1 MKKLTSIIAAMVLT
15 VAPAAAKKGDPKPL
29 PADPT
34 PRIIEIETANTA
46 MILTVDKDGSLMFD
60 YYGKKIDDPAPFL
73 QKNSYRRVDFCTDP
87 AAYIT
92 QGGREQRQASLA
104 VTHCDGDLNT
114 QLRYV
119 SHEVEKAGNRT
130 VTTIQ
135 LSDAVKPFD
144 VKLVYEACTG
154 QDVIVVHSEI
164 TNRENGD
171 VRLRNYFSANISAQA
186 DRYYLTQFGGAWA
199 REMGMQE
206 SELTRGIKTISSQK
220 QVRAVQLENPSFMLS
235 LDRPLDENS
244 GNVIAGALAWT
255 GNFDLSFEVDDFDIL
270 IMRAGINPYSAEY
283 TLRTG
288 ETMVTPDVILTFSDS
303 GAGEAS
309 RNLHDWARECGG
321 VYDAEEVCPTLLNS
335 WEGAYFDFDTELLK
349 HMIDDTADMGLEMF
363 VLDDGWFGNE
373 FPRNNTKQGLGD
385 WQVNRAKLPGG
396 IDEIASYA
404 VSKGLKFGIWIEPE
418 MVSPRSELA
427 RKHPDWVV
435 GYNTGRELTTTRNQW
450 LLDLS
455 NPDVQDF
462 VFEVFDNTMKMS
474 PHISYIK
481 WDANRHVENAGSA
494 HLDRETQS
502 MFWVKY
508 TQGLYNVYKRIR
520 EAYPDVIIQ
529 ACASG
534 GGRVEYGAL
543 KYNDEAWTSDNT
555 DARSRIFIQY
565 GTSHIYPSVVMG
577 SHVSAVPNH
586 QTEGITP
593 LKFRFDVAMSG
604 RLGMELQPKNLSD
617 DEKAF
622 ARNAIA
628 TYKQLRPTIMYGDLY
643 RLHSPYEKGNY
654 ASLMYVE
661 KDKSRAVLFAYCFE
675 YRGRDTVCRLKLTGL
690 DPGRKYRLTEVN
702 VEKKPIF
709 WGEGMTFSGEFL
721 TNEGVNLPLTKRYSS
736 AVFVLEA
743 VE

>member
-1 MKKLTSIIAAMVLT
+1 MKKFTLLLAMALLSAAPTSAKKAKSEPLTIDPTPRVIEIATDRTSMVLT
-15 VAPAAAKKGDPKPL
+15 VD
-29 PADPT
+29 
-34 PRIIEIETANTA
+34 E
-46 MILTVDKDGSLMFD
+46 DGSLMFD
-60 YYGKKIDDPAPFL
+60 YYGKKLDDPTPFL
-73 QKNSYRRVDFCTDP
+73 SKKSYRRVDFCTDP
-87 AAYIT
+87 MAYIT

-104 VTHCDGDLNT
+104 VTHSDGDLNT
-114 QLRYV
+114 KLGYV
-119 SHEVEKAGNRT
+119 SHTVDSRGSAV

-135 LSDAVKPFD
+135 LTDSKMPFD
-144 VKLVYEACTG
+144 VRLVYEAYPS
-154 QDVIVVHSEI
+154 QDVIVAHSEI
-164 TNRENGD
+164 TNRETGN
-171 VRLRNYFSANISAQA
+171 VRLRNYFSANISLTA

-199 REMGMQE
+199 REMSMFE
-206 SELTRGIKTISSQK
+206 SELTRGIKSISSQK

-235 LDRPLDENS
+235 LNRPLDENT
-244 GNVIAGALAWT
+244 GEVVAGALAWS

-270 IMRAGINPYSAEY
+270 NIRAGINPYSAEY
-283 TLRTG
+283 TLHTG
-288 ETMVTPDVILTFSDS
+288 ETFITPDVILTYSGE

-321 VYDAEEVCPTLLNS
+321 VYDAENACPTLLNS
-335 WEGAYFDFDTELLK
+335 WEGAYFDFDPTVLK
-349 HMIDDTADMGLEMF
+349 HMIDDAADMGLEMF

-373 FPRNNTKQGLGD
+373 FPRNSTKQGLGD
-385 WQVNRAKLPGG
+385 WQVNLAKLPGG

-418 MVSPRSELA
+418 MISPRSELA

-435 GYNTGRELTTTRNQW
+435 GRNTGREMTTTRNQW
-450 LLDLS
+450 ILDLS
-455 NPDVQDF
+455 NPEVQDF
-462 VFEVFDNTMKMS
+462 VFGVFDNTMKLS

-481 WDANRHVENAGSA
+481 WDANRHVENAGSPYLGA
-494 HLDRETQS
+494 DEQS

-543 KYNDEAWTSDNT
+543 RYNDEAWTSDNT
-555 DARSRIFIQY
+555 DARTRVFIQY
-565 GTSHIYPSVVMG
+565 GTSHIYPSVMMG
-577 SHVSAVPNH
+577 SHVSTVPNH
-586 QTEGITP
+586 QTGGITP

-604 RLGMELQPKNLSD
+604 RLGMELQPKHLSD
-617 DEKAF
+617 KEKAF

-628 TYKQLRPTIMYGDLY
+628 TYKQLRPTIMHGDLY

-661 KDKSRAVLFAYCFE
+661 KDKSRAVMFTYCFE

-690 DPGRKYRLTEVN
+690 DPERKYRLREVN
-702 VEKKPIF
+702 VEDKPVF
-709 WGEGMTFSGEFL
+709 WGEGMVFSGEYL
-721 TNEGVNLPLTKRYSS
+721 IDEGVNLPLTKRYTS